1 VDSKTD
7 TGRGSRR
14 IIGNITKRPNG
25 RYRLRYTDP
34 AGRRISGGTFQTKQL
49 AELELARIVI
59 AIESGAYGKRAA
71 IKIGDLDSRTA
82 TLRELA
88 EHWRETR
95 LRNGQTL
102 AAKTLQEYERLVTN
116 VLAPFA
122 DIPVRS
128 ITAGQIEKW
137 WKPEHKRAPRQA
149 NAAYKH
155 LKTLTDYA
163 LKRRWITESPCL
175 IEGATSYRAA
185 SRPEI
190 PSREQVEIIV
200 RESPEPFNVVVS
212 LAAWGGLRK
221 GEIFALRRKDVEFE
235 KIKGEASVSVRVER
249 AVTWIDRAAFEKTP
263 KTEGSIRTVELPPEL
278 VPVLKSHLKS
288 VAAYPDALLFERR
301 PGSGEHWLE
310 FQLNPLWRAA
320 RAAAGFSGTFH
331 SLRAFAG
338 TTFAQNGATTFETM
352 DRLGHRNIKTAM
364 AYQRATGR
372 EKELVK
378 GLMNG

>member
-1 VDSKTD
+1 MNTRSPRK
-7 TGRGSRR
+7 GLGSVE
-14 IIGNITKRPNG
+14 KLPSG
-25 RYRLRYTDP
+25 RYRVRFTDP
-34 AGRRISGGTFQTKQL
+34 HGRRVSGGTFITKQL
-49 AELELARIVI
+49 ADLKLSDLIFSI
-59 AIESGAYGKRAA
+59 QSGTYAKQAA
-71 IKIGDLDSRTA
+71 TRIGDLDSKTA

-95 LRNGQTL
+95 LRNGQSL
-102 AAKTLQEYERLVTN
+102 AATTLHEYERLISN

-122 DIPVRS
+122 DMPVRS

-137 WKPEHKRAPRQA
+137 WKPEHKRAPNQA
-149 NAAYKH
+149 SKAYKH

-175 IEGATSYRAA
+175 IEGATSYRPAA
-185 SRPEI
+185 RPEM
-190 PSREQVEIIV
+190 PSREQVEIMV

-221 GEIFALRRKDVEFE
+221 GEIFALKRKDVVFYKTETE
-235 KIKGEASVSVRVER
+235 TRVLVRVER
-249 AVTWIDRAAFEKTP
+249 AVSWVDRAAFEKMP

-278 VPVLKSHLKS
+278 APVLKGHLKS

-301 PGSGEHWLE
+301 PGSGEHWLKY
-310 FQLNPLWRAA
+310 QLNPLWRAA
-320 RAAAGFSGTFH
+320 RAAAGYEGRFH
-331 SLRAFAG
+331 SLRTFAA
-338 TTFAQNGATTFETM
+338 TTFAQNGATPFETM
-352 DRLGHRNIKTAM
+352 DRLGNRNYKTYM

-372 EKELVK
+372 DRELVK

>member
-1 VDSKTD
+1 V
-7 TGRGSRR
+7 
-14 IIGNITKRPNG
+14 
-25 RYRLRYTDP
+25 
-34 AGRRISGGTFQTKQL
+34 SGGTFTTKQL
-49 AELELARIVI
+49 AELQVSRITF
-59 AIESGAYGKRAA
+59 AIESGNFAKQAA
-71 IKIGDLDSRTA
+71 TRIGDLDSKTA

-95 LRNGQTL
+95 LRKGQTL
-102 AAKTLQEYERLVTN
+102 AATTLQEYERLVNN

-122 DIPVRS
+122 DMPVRG

-137 WKPEHKRAPRQA
+137 WKPEHRRAPNQA
-149 NAAYKH
+149 SKAYKH

-163 LKRRWITESPCL
+163 LKRRWITESPCQ
-175 IEGATSYRAA
+175 IEGATSYRPA

-190 PSREQVEIIV
+190 PSREQVEIMV

-221 GEIFALRRKDVEFE
+221 GEIFALKRKDVVFE
-235 KIKGEASVSVRVER
+235 KVEGETWVSVRVER
-249 AVTWIDRAAFEKTP
+249 AVTWVDRAAFEKMP
-263 KTEGSIRTVELPPEL
+263 KTEGSVRTVTLPPEL
-278 VPVLKSHLKS
+278 APVLKGHLKS

-310 FQLNPLWRAA
+310 FQMNPLWRAV
-320 RAAAGFSGTFH
+320 RDAAGFTGRFH

-338 TTFAQNGATTFETM
+338 TMFAQTGATTFETM

-372 EKELVK
+372 EWELVK

>member
-1 VDSKTD
+1 MSTRSPR
-7 TGRGSRR
+7 RG
-14 IIGNITKRPNG
+14 IGSVEKLPSG
-25 RYRLRYTDP
+25 RYRVRFTDP
-34 AGRRISGGTFQTKQL
+34 QGRRVSGGTFTTRQL
-49 AELELARIVI
+49 ADLELSRITF
-59 AIESGAYGKRAA
+59 AIESGTYAKQAA
-71 IKIGDLDSRTA
+71 TKIEDLDSKTA

-95 LRNGQTL
+95 LRQGQTL
-102 AAKTLQEYERLVTN
+102 AATTLQEYERLVNN
-116 VLAPFA
+116 VLTPFA
-122 DIPVRS
+122 DMPVRS
-128 ITAGQIEKW
+128 ITAGQVDKW
-137 WKPEHKRAPRQA
+137 WKPEHKRAPNQA
-149 NAAYKH
+149 SKAYKH
-155 LKTLTDYA
+155 LKTLMGYA
-163 LKRRWITESPCL
+163 LKRRWITESPCV
-175 IEGATSYRAA
+175 IDGATSYRPV

-190 PSREQVEIIV
+190 PTREQVEIMV

-212 LAAWGGLRK
+212 LAAWGGFRK
-221 GEIFALRRKDVEFE
+221 GEIFALRRKDVVFE
-235 KIKGEASVSVRVER
+235 KVEGETWVSVRVER
-249 AVTWIDRAAFEKTP
+249 AVTWIDRAALEKTP

-278 VPVLKSHLKS
+278 VPVLKGHLNS

-301 PGSGEHWLE
+301 PASGEHWLE

-338 TTFAQNGATTFETM
+338 TTFAQTGATTFETM

-372 EKELVK
+372 DRELVK

>member
-1 VDSKTD
+1 MDSKTD

-71 IKIGDLDSRTA
+71 IKIGDLDSKTA

-122 DIPVRS
+122 DMPVRS

-190 PSREQVEIIV
+190 ATWEQVAIMV
-200 RESPEPFNVVVS
+200 RESPEPFNVVLS
-212 LAAWGGLRK
+212 LAAGGGLRK
-221 GEIFALRRKDVEFE
+221 GEIFALKRKDVEFE
-235 KIKGEASVSVRVER
+235 TVKGETRVSVRVER
-249 AVTWIDRAAFEKTP
+249 AVTWTDRGTFEKTP

-310 FQLNPLWRAA
+310 HQMKPIWDKLRADS
-320 RAAAGFSGTFH
+320 GYSGTFH
-331 SLRAFAG
+331 SLRTFAA
-338 TTFAQNGATTFETM
+338 TTFAQNGATVMETM
-352 DRLGHRNIKTAM
+352 DRLGSRNYKTYI

-372 EKELVK
+372 DRTLVK
-378 GLMNG
+378 GLWNG

>member
-1 VDSKTD
+1 M
-7 TGRGSRR
+7 
-14 IIGNITKRPNG
+14 
-25 RYRLRYTDP
+25 
-34 AGRRISGGTFQTKQL
+34 
-49 AELELARIVI
+49 
-59 AIESGAYGKRAA
+59 
-71 IKIGDLDSRTA
+71 
-82 TLRELA
+82 
-88 EHWRETR
+88 
-95 LRNGQTL
+95 
-102 AAKTLQEYERLVTN
+102 
-116 VLAPFA
+116 
-122 DIPVRS
+122 PVRS

-137 WKPEHKRAPRQA
+137 WKPEHRRAPNQA
-149 NAAYKH
+149 SKAYKH
-155 LKTLTDYA
+155 LKTLMDYA
-163 LKRRWITESPCL
+163 LKRRWITESPCV
-175 IEGATSYRAA
+175 IEGATSYRPAA
-185 SRPEI
+185 RPEI
-190 PSREQVEIIV
+190 PSREQVDIIV

-221 GEIFALRRKDVEFE
+221 GEIFALKRKDVVFE
-235 KIKGEASVSVRVER
+235 KVKGETSVSVRVER

-263 KTEGSIRTVELPPEL
+263 KTEGSIRTVTLPPEL
-278 VPVLKSHLKS
+278 APVLKSHLNG
-288 VAAYPDALLFERR
+288 VAAYPDALLFERS

>member
-1 VDSKTD
+1 MSTRSPRK
-7 TGRGSRR
+7 GIGSVE
-14 IIGNITKRPNG
+14 KLPSG
-25 RYRLRYTDP
+25 RYRVRFTDP
-34 AGRRISGGTFQTKQL
+34 QGRRVSGGTFSTRQL
-49 AELELARIVI
+49 ADREIAQIVF
-59 AIESGAYGKRAA
+59 AIESGTYAKQASTR
-71 IKIGDLDSRTA
+71 IGDLDSKTA

-95 LRNGQTL
+95 LRKGQSL
-102 AAKTLQEYERLVTN
+102 AATTLQEYERLVNN
-116 VLAPFA
+116 VLSPFA
-122 DIPVRS
+122 DMPVRS

-137 WKPEHKRAPRQA
+137 WKPEHRRAPNQA
-149 NAAYKH
+149 SKAYKH
-155 LKTLTDYA
+155 LKTLMDYA
-163 LKRRWITESPCL
+163 LKRRWITESPCV
-175 IEGATSYRAA
+175 IEGATSYRPAA
-185 SRPEI
+185 RPEI
-190 PSREQVEIIV
+190 PSREQVDIIV

-221 GEIFALRRKDVEFE
+221 GEIFALKRKDVVFE
-235 KIKGEASVSVRVER
+235 KVKGETSVSVRVER

-263 KTEGSIRTVELPPEL
+263 KTEGSIRTVTLPPEL
-278 VPVLKSHLKS
+278 APVLKSHLNG
-288 VAAYPDALLFERR
+288 VAAYPDALLFERS

>member
-1 VDSKTD
+1 MNTRSPRK
-7 TGRGSRR
+7 GLGS
-14 IIGNITKRPNG
+14 IEKLPSG
-25 RYRLRYTDP
+25 RYRVRFTDP
-34 AGRRISGGTFQTKQL
+34 QGRRVSGGTFITKQL
-49 AELELARIVI
+49 AELRLSELIFSI
-59 AIESGAYGKRAA
+59 QSGNYAKRAA
-71 IKIGDLDSRTA
+71 TRIGDLDSKTA

-95 LRNGQTL
+95 LRQGQPL
-102 AAKTLQEYERLVTN
+102 AATTLHEYERLISN

-122 DIPVRS
+122 DMPVRS

-163 LKRRWITESPCL
+163 LKRRWITDSPCL

-185 SRPEI
+185 ARPGI
-190 PSREQVEIIV
+190 ATWEQVTIMV
-200 RESPEPFNVVVS
+200 RESPEPFNVVLS
-212 LAAWGGLRK
+212 LAAGGGLRK
-221 GEIFALRRKDVEFE
+221 GEIFALKRKDVEFE
-235 KIKGEASVSVRVER
+235 TVKGETRVFVRVER
-249 AVTWIDRAAFEKTP
+249 AVTWTDRGTFEKTP

-278 VPVLKSHLKS
+278 VPVLKGHLKS

-310 FQLNPLWRAA
+310 FQMKPVWDKV
-320 RAAAGFSGTFH
+320 RAAAGYEGRFH
-331 SLRAFAG
+331 SLRTFAA
-338 TTFAQNGATTFETM
+338 TTFAQNGGTVMETM
-352 DRLGHRNIKTAM
+352 DRLGSRNLKTYA

-372 EKELVK
+372 GELVK
-378 GLMNG
+378 GLWRG